1 MGIIDFKKE
10 KDKKN
15 WQANKSWNNVKKVA
29 KPFRGTLDLAVEEW
43 FALKMLIDMF
53 LENNQ
58 EEKDDYVCKTYKK
71 MLDGIGHKI
80 EKEVDVYLE

>member
-1 MGIIDFKKE
+1 
-10 KDKKN
+10 
-15 WQANKSWNNVKKVA
+15 
-29 KPFRGTLDLAVEEW
+29 
-43 FALKMLIDMF
+43 MF

-80 EKEVDVYLE
+80 ENEVDVYLE